1 MGESNATMHGFN
13 AKDVTVVV
21 VPRERFSHALASL
34 ESIQQ
39 NTDGPFEL
47 IYIDGHGPPEL
58 ARELERR
65 AAAGPFRLIRSDHY
79 LSPNAARNLALP
91 HVTTKY
97 LAFVDNDVI
106 VTPGWLGALVACA
119 EEHGCTAVCP
129 LTFEDEAF
137 SVVHHAGGEL
147 LWRSMGE
154 GRRWL
159 TERRPWNHLP
169 LVKVKEPLVAGPT
182 ELNEFHCVLVRTDFF
197 AQNGPLD
204 EGLLSMAEETDF
216 SIAVAQSGGSMV
228 FEPASRV
235 SYIPPSPDNLLPSDK
250 PFFELRWSSD
260 WVRRSVDHMVAKHNL
275 DPVSPVAKHWLRF
288 VFQHRHACATGSRTM
303 PAMDILFG
311 DFGSTLGKREKYD
324 QLLRRLSTASQRG
337 G

>member
-1 MGESNATMHGFN
+1 MGPG
-13 AKDVTVVV
+13 DVTVVV
-21 VPRERFSHALASL
+21 VPRERFSDALRSL
-34 ESIQQ
+34 DSIER
-39 NTDGPFEL
+39 NTDRPYEL
-47 IYIDGHGPPEL
+47 IYIDGNSPADL
-58 ARELERR
+58 AGALQRR
-65 AAAGPFRLIRSDHY
+65 AAQGNFRLIRSEQH

-97 LAFVDNDVI
+97 LVFIDNDVI

-119 EEHGCTAVCP
+119 EHHGCTAVCP

-147 LWRSMGE
+147 LWRSMGQ

-169 LVKVKEPLVAGPT
+169 LAKVNQPLVAGPT

-204 EGLLSMAEETDF
+204 EALLSMAEETDF
-216 SIAVAQSGGSMV
+216 SIAVAHSGGSMV

-235 SYIPPSPDNLLPSDK
+235 SYIPPSPANLLPSDR

-275 DPVSPVAKHWLRF
+275 DPLSPVAKHWLRF

-311 DFGSTLGKREKYD
+311 DFGSTLGKREKCD
-324 QLLRRLSTASQRG
+324 QLLRRLSPGPQPGR
-337 G
+337 